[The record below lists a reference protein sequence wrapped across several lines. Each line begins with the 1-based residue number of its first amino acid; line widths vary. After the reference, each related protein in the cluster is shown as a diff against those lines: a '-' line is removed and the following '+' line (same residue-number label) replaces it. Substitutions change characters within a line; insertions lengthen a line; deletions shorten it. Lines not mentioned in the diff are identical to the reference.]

1 MNPFAPLISPEKL
14 RQDLRRFLEL
24 PILQDSLRSQAQ
36 AWLHVQEVTVP
47 QTRAR
52 DALAGRHRVIEPQ
65 EVPEPL
71 MAVLDWLE
79 KNPLTSS

>member
-1 MNPFAPLISPEKL
+1 MDPFATLISPEKL

-24 PILQDSLRSQAQ
+24 PVLQDSLRSQAQ
-36 AWLHVQEVTVP
+36 AWLHFQEVAVP

-65 EVPEPL
+65 EASGAADGGVGL
-71 MAVLDWLE
+71 CWTGW
-79 KNPLTSS
+79 KGIH